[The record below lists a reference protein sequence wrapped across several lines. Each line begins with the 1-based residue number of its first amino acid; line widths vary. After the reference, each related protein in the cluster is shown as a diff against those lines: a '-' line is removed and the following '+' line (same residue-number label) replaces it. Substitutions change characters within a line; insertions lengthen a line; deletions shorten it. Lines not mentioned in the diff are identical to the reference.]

1 MPLDERIPAGYD
13 SIVISFDI
21 CLLCPTT
28 CLEASHHMTSEQST
42 PRLTELLVTELL
54 KELNEEMA
62 ANPALSAA
70 GLFGSADGG
79 TIWAH
84 SDIDLFVVTREEQ
97 ERWEGTY
104 LRRRGVVV
112 HLQTLS
118 LATLRKETATNGG
131 GPFFDALA
139 SVRIWFDRTGDLT
152 RGVATA
158 RDFSGPA
165 IERRAQ
171 REFAPA
177 IEHLHF
183 AEKRTVQGAVDDASD
198 HLLAGLA
205 GFARARLAL
214 GGVYPPRDVWLL
226 AETHGLP
233 EHAQA
238 ASVRSGGELM
248 PLITELWTCW
258 RPLLSQYCS
267 PLLRLIAAEG
277 PVSLTDL
284 VQRGQSPNER
294 LLIELAREGLISETT
309 RPHAGISM
317 DELCYTGPSGCRR

>member
-1 MPLDERIPAGYD
+1 
-13 SIVISFDI
+13 
-21 CLLCPTT
+21 
-28 CLEASHHMTSEQST
+28 MTDGQLT
-42 PRLTELLVTELL
+42 PRLTELGVAELL
-54 KELNEEMA
+54 KELKEELS

-97 ERWEGTY
+97 GRWEGTY
-104 LRRRGVVV
+104 LRRRGVMV

-118 LATLRKETATNGG
+118 LATLRKEAATNGG

-139 SVRIWFDRTGDLT
+139 SVRVWFDRTGDLT

-165 IERRAQ
+165 TERRAQ
-171 REFAPA
+171 REFIPA
-177 IEHLHF
+177 IEHLHY
-183 AEKRTVQGAVDDASD
+183 AEKRMIQGAVDDARD

-205 GFARARLAL
+205 GFARARLAI
-214 GGVYPPRDVWLL
+214 GGIYPPRDVWVL
-226 AETHGLP
+226 AEAHGLP
-233 EHAQA
+233 ECAQA
-238 ASVRSGGELM
+238 ASIRCGGDPM
-248 PLITELWTCW
+248 SLITELWDCW

-277 PVSLTDL
+277 PVTLTDL
-284 VQRGQSPNER
+284 VQRGQSLNER
-294 LLIELAREGLISETT
+294 LLIELTGQGLISETS
-309 RPHAGISM
+309 RPHAGIGM
-317 DELCYTGPSGCRR
+317 DELCYTGASGCRR